1 VFAHAHSTQRGIA
14 VAELFYPTSGGGSV
28 TDTKYEQLIGQYGP
42 SGLVG
47 DFNTS
52 QKLVYADSTGRQIK
66 VRPNRAAIVRGYR
79 WETDSAGLTVP
90 IAANSSGQL
99 RYDRAILRLDRTNW
113 TVSFQIIQGT
123 PAASPSVPNYT
134 QTEGTTGYW
143 EIPLARI
150 AVASGATTIAAGD
163 VLNQAFNIGGWPFRG
178 EKAAPPYTTG
188 SGHLFYAVDNARM
201 YAAIDNSWQ
210 VIGES
215 GSLVSQGSAASG
227 WSAGNV
233 YYQRWNGFVYCQ
245 MLLTRTGG
253 SLAANVDSTLFTIP
267 SVYRMTG
274 DAFII
279 GNVNGVV
286 ARALISG
293 SSGVVTLREY
303 NTTIGTGAALTMH
316 PLVWPANN
324 A

>member
-1 VFAHAHSTQRGIA
+1 
-14 VAELFYPTSGGGSV
+14 VAELSYPTSGGGSV

-66 VRPNRAAIVRGYR
+66 VRPSRAAIVRGYR
-79 WETDSAGLTVP
+79 WETDSSGLTVP

-123 PAASPSVPNYT
+123 PAASPSMPNYT

-150 AVASGATTIAAGD
+150 AVASGAVTIAAGD
-163 VLNQAFNIGGWPFRG
+163 VLNQSFNIGGWNYRG

-188 SGHLFYAVDNARM
+188 SGHFFYANDNARL
-201 YAAIDNSWQ
+201 YAAIDNSWE

-215 GSLVSQGSAASG
+215 GDLVSQGTGASG
-227 WSAGNV
+227 WNAGNV
-233 YYQRWNGFVYCQ
+233 YFRRWNGFVYFQ
-245 MLLTRTGG
+245 ALAYRTGSALSAG
-253 SLAANVDSTLFTIP
+253 TDSAICTVP
-267 SVYRMTG
+267 AVYRPMGDIYLSGHAGGSVRCHIAGSTG
-274 DAFII
+274 LLRII
-279 GNVNGVV
+279 DY
-286 ARALISG
+286 
-293 SSGVVTLREY
+293 SSTF
-303 NTTIGTGAALTMH
+303 GTGASLTIH
-316 PLVWPANN
+316 PATWPANN
-324 A
+324 S